1 MRNRIFALVSLVLVV
16 NPSAT
21 QYRVASPGYRYEFPR
36 DNFNHPDFQTE
47 WWYYTGN
54 LKAADGHEFGF
65 ELTFFREGLN
75 RNVESNVEK
84 ASDWSAS
91 DVYMAHLALSD
102 ISGGKFYHR
111 ERLNRAGPGIAGA
124 SAETGR
130 IWNGNWEIL
139 WSGSGQD
146 LQAISDQFN
155 LQLRLESQKQPVI
168 HGVDGISQ
176 KSAGE
181 GHASHYISLTRLAVS
196 GDIELN
202 EKKFPVTGTAWMDH
216 EFFTQQ
222 LDAEQVGWDWLSLQF
237 DDNTELMLFCIR
249 RKDGSS
255 DPFSSGTYVNAAGK
269 SIHLEQKDF
278 TLRPMGETWASDS
291 NRAAYPIHWQVSVPS
306 LKINVEITTPL
317 KQQELAGKTVL
328 SPSYWEGAIRI
339 AGTRNASPLTGA
351 GYLEMTGYDHP
362 VQMGRPITGQAQSSA
377 SR

>member
-1 MRNRIFALVSLVLVV
+1 MRNKIFAVVSLMLVV
-16 NPSAT
+16 NPVAG
-21 QYRVASPGYRYEFPR
+21 QYRVAAPGYRYEFPR
-36 DNFNHPDFQTE
+36 DNFNHPEFQTE

-75 RNVESNVEK
+75 RKAEK
-84 ASDWSAS
+84 PSDWSAS
-91 DVYMAHLALSD
+91 DLYLAHLALSD
-102 ISGGKFYHR
+102 ISDSRFYHR

-124 SAETGR
+124 SAESGR

-139 WSGSGQD
+139 WNGSRQD
-146 LQAISDQFN
+146 LEAIGDQFN
-155 LQLRLESQKQPVI
+155 LRLRLEPQKPPVI
-168 HGVDGISQ
+168 HGLDGVSQ
-176 KSAGE
+176 KSAGA

-202 EKKFPVTGTAWMDH
+202 KKKFPVTGTAWMDH

-237 DDNTELMLFCIR
+237 DDNGELMLFRIR
-249 RKDGSS
+249 RKDGSI
-255 DPFSSGTYVNAAGK
+255 DPFSSGTYVDATGK
-269 SIHLEQKDF
+269 SIHLAQKDF

-291 NRAAYPIHWQVSVPS
+291 DRAVYPIHWQVSVPS
-306 LKINVEITTPL
+306 LEINVDVSTPL
-317 KQQELAGKTVL
+317 KQQELAGKAAL

-339 AGTRNASPLTGA
+339 AGTRNGSPLTGV
-351 GYLEMTGYDHP
+351 GYLEMTGYDRP
-362 VQMGRPITGQAQSSA
+362 VQMGQPITGQTTSSA

>member
-1 MRNRIFALVSLVLVV
+1 MRNRILVVVSLILAV
-16 NPSAT
+16 NPIAA
-21 QYRVASPGYRYEFPR
+21 QYRLASPDYHYEFPR

-75 RNVESNVEK
+75 RNVEK

-91 DVYMAHLALSD
+91 DAYLAHLALSD
-102 ISGGKFYHR
+102 ISDGKFYHR

-130 IWNGNWEIL
+130 IWNGNWQIL
-139 WSGSGQD
+139 WNGSRQD

-155 LQLRLESQKQPVI
+155 LHLRLESQKQPVI
-168 HGVDGISQ
+168 HGLDGVSQ

-181 GHASHYISLTRLAVS
+181 GQASHYISLTHLAVS
-196 GDIELN
+196 GDIDLN
-202 EKKFPVTGTAWMDH
+202 ETKFPVTGTAWMDH
-216 EFFTQQ
+216 EFFTQP

-237 DDNTELMLFCIR
+237 DDNSELMLFRIR
-249 RKDGSS
+249 RKGGSI
-255 DPFSSGTYVNAAGK
+255 DPFSSGTYVDAAGK
-269 SIHLEQKDF
+269 TTHLTQKDF
-278 TLRPMGETWASDS
+278 TLRPLGETWASDS
-291 NRAAYPIHWQVSVPS
+291 NRAVYPIHWQVSVPS
-306 LKINVEITTPL
+306 LKVNVDITTRL

-339 AGTRNASPLTGA
+339 AGTRNALPLAGV
-351 GYLEMTGYDHP
+351 GYLEMSGYDRP
-362 VQMGRPITGQAQSSA
+362 VQMGQPITGRAHDSA

>member
-1 MRNRIFALVSLVLVV
+1 MRNRIFALALLMLAV
-16 NPSAT
+16 NPIAA
-21 QYRVASPGYRYEFPR
+21 QYRVASPGYRYQFPR

-75 RNVESNVEK
+75 RKAEK
-84 ASDWSAS
+84 ASDWSAP
-91 DVYMAHLALSD
+91 DVYIAHLALSD
-102 ISGGKFYHR
+102 INDGKFHHR

-124 SAETGR
+124 NAETGR
-130 IWNGNWEIL
+130 IWNGNWQIL
-139 WSGSGQD
+139 WNGNRQD

-176 KSAGE
+176 KSAGA
-181 GHASHYISLTRLAVS
+181 GHASHYISMTRMAVS
-196 GDIELN
+196 GEVELH
-202 EKKFPVTGTAWMDH
+202 EKKYPVTGTAWMDH

-222 LDAEQVGWDWLSLQF
+222 LGAEQVGWDWLSLQF
-237 DDNTELMLFCIR
+237 DDNTELMLFRLR
-249 RKDGSS
+249 RKDGSI
-255 DPFSSGTYVNAAGK
+255 DPFSSGTYVDAAGK
-269 SIHLEQKDF
+269 STHLTQQDF
-278 TLRPMGETWASDS
+278 TLRPLGETWANDSD
-291 NRAAYPIHWQVSVPS
+291 RAVYPIHWQVTVPS
-306 LKINVEITTPL
+306 LKINVDITTPL
-317 KQQELAGKTVL
+317 KNQELAGKTAL

-339 AGTRNASPLTGA
+339 AGTRNASPLTGV
-351 GYLEMTGYDHP
+351 GYLEMTGYDRP

>member
-1 MRNRIFALVSLVLVV
+1 MLAASPIA
-16 NPSAT
+16 A

-47 WWYYTGN
+47 WWYYTGT
-54 LKAADGHEFGF
+54 LKAAGGHEFGF

-75 RNVESNVEK
+75 RKTEK

-91 DVYMAHLALSD
+91 DLYLAHLALSD
-102 ISGGKFYHR
+102 ISDGRFYHR

-130 IWNGNWEIL
+130 IWNGNWQIL
-139 WSGSGQD
+139 WNGSSQN
-146 LQAISDQFN
+146 LQAIGDQFA
-155 LQLRLESQKQPVI
+155 LQLRLESRKQPVI
-168 HGVDGISQ
+168 HGLDGVSQ

-202 EKKFPVTGTAWMDH
+202 EKKSPVTGTAWMDH

-237 DDNTELMLFCIR
+237 DDNTELMLFRIR
-249 RKDGSS
+249 RKDASI
-255 DPFSSGTYVNAAGK
+255 DPFSSGTYVDAAGT
-269 SIHLEQKDF
+269 STHLAPKDF
-278 TLRPMGETWASDS
+278 TLRPLGETWASDS
-291 NRAAYPIHWQVSVPS
+291 NRAVYPIHWQLSVPS
-306 LKINVEITTPL
+306 LKINADVTTPL
-317 KQQELAGKTVL
+317 KQQELAGKTAL

-339 AGTRNASPLTGA
+339 AGTRNAAPLTGV
-351 GYLEMTGYDHP
+351 GYLEMTGYDRP
-362 VQMGRPITGQAQSSA
+362 VPMGQPITGQTPVPA